1 MFILCSFVYIFV
13 SGCYLSC
20 LVVALIYVLN
30 SSSLDFL
37 HLGMTK
43 NKKGKKRSTSPPTKK
58 EMEKGRKGKKHNI
71 ALENSEQ
78 ASSKRPKRAAAC
90 TDFKEK
96 SLRLS
101 EKDSVVETR
110 KEITVEDEIIALRMT
125 FEKDDGHPNRRLND
139 FILHDSEGLPQPL
152 EMLEVNDMFIT
163 GLILPLEESPDKEK
177 EKEKSVRCDGFG
189 RVESWNISGYEDG
202 CPVIWLSTDV
212 ADYCC
217 CKPAN
222 SYKKYYEHFFEKAR
236 ACIEVYKKLSKS
248 SGGNPD
254 LSLDE
259 LLAGIVRSMSGS
271 KCFSGGASIKDF
283 VISQGEFI
291 YSQLIGLD
299 ETSKKNDQVFA
310 GLPVLAA
317 LRDESRK
324 RENVGHDIAG
334 FSGGTLT
341 IGKEYGDGGS
351 KLDQTYASTFADGE
365 DEDAKLARLLQEEE
379 NWKSMKQKKN
389 QGSAYMSN
397 KFYIKINED
406 EIANDYPLPAYYK
419 NSNEETDELVV
430 FESDVDVCYPEDLPR
445 SMLHNWSF
453 YNSDSRLISLE
464 LLPMKPCADI
474 DVTIFGSGVMTADD
488 GSGFCLDNDHSQ
500 STSGSS
506 SVLNSDGIPIFLS
519 AIKEWMIEFGSS
531 MIFVSVRTD
540 MAWYCFSVF
549 FFFNIWILAKK

>member
-1 MFILCSFVYIFV
+1 MK
-13 SGCYLSC
+13 
-20 LVVALIYVLN
+20 
-30 SSSLDFL
+30 
-37 HLGMTK
+37 K
-43 NKKGKKRSTSPPTKK
+43 NKKGKHRSAIHPTKK
-58 EMEKGRKGKKHNI
+58 EMETKQKGQKRNN
-71 ALENSEQ
+71 APENGEPAGSL
-78 ASSKRPKRAAAC
+78 KRPKRAAAC
-90 TDFKEK
+90 TNFKVK
-96 SLRLS
+96 SVCIS
-101 EKDSVVETR
+101 EKDTVVET
-110 KEITVEDEIIALRMT
+110 KKDMVIDDEILAVQLT
-125 FEKDDGHPNRRLND
+125 YGKDNGRPNRRLND
-139 FILHDSEGLPQPL
+139 FVLHNSEGLPHPL

-163 GLILPLEESPDKEK
+163 GLILPLEESSDKEK
-177 EKEKSVRCDGFG
+177 EKCVRCEGFG
-189 RVESWNISGYEDG
+189 RIESWDISGYENG

-212 ADYCC
+212 ADYYC
-217 CKPAN
+217 CKPAS
-222 SYKKYYEHFFEKAR
+222 SYKKFYEHFFEKAH
-236 ACIEVYKKLSKS
+236 ACIEVYKKLSKP

-259 LLAGIVRSMSGS
+259 LLAGVVRSMSGS

-291 YSQLIGLD
+291 YNQLIGLD
-299 ETSKKNDQVFA
+299 ETSKKNDQVFT
-310 GLPVLAA
+310 GLPILAA

-324 RENVGHDIAG
+324 RENIGQEIAA

-341 IGKEYGDGGS
+341 IGKNFGEGKS
-351 KLDQTYASTFADGE
+351 KLDQTYSSTFTDEE

-379 NWKSMKQKKN
+379 YWNSMKQKKN
-389 QGSAYMSN
+389 QGSASMSN

-430 FESDVDVCYPEDLPR
+430 FESDMDMCHPEELPR

-488 GSGFCLDNDHSQ
+488 GSGFCLENDPSQ
-500 STSGSS
+500 STSGSLS
-506 SVLNSDGIPIFLS
+506 APDADGIPIFLS

-531 MIFVSVRTD
+531 MIFVSIRTD
-540 MAWYCFSVF
+540 MAWYCLTCFYIRVQQ
-549 FFFNIWILAKK
+549 LL